1 MVSEMKK
8 LFALVLAL
16 AMALA
21 IAIPTMAA
29 GWDPI
34 KVDEDPATA
43 ISFKL
48 YGLETK
54 ENTAV
59 LGSLYQELTATYPLV
74 KGTPVHFMVVVSI
87 PAEADLSAANVKLL
101 AARGLKVKVATD
113 YIQIDTVSTYI
124 TKLSDGSEA
133 GTTKDV
139 AVGAKS
145 WSTTLMGVV
154 GNDSRGYQY
163 KFEFWGQGTTGGKDA
178 TVKASVG
185 YYNVWEGD
193 TFVAYNAK
201 GTKSF
206 TVTAAGVDAAT
217 EGTFSI
223 NDGKNTVVFPVKD
236 GYVNDDAGSAIK
248 LTVAN
253 GGKGDGTYYVTRSTA
268 SNGGYIFRASDTEA
282 WGVSDTTGKYEAIKA
297 VFDNFLALLGFQY
310 DGSNAMTKEHFVKYF
325 GTIDEVVNTLVYPA
339 GYVTVTNPTVEP
351 PQTGDAT
358 TVVGFVM
365 IALALV
371 AAAVVTVKKVRA

>member
-1 MVSEMKK
+1 MKK

-34 KVDEDPATA
+34 VPETKPATA

-74 KGTPVHFMVVVSI
+74 KGTEVHFMAVVDI
-87 PAEADLSAANVKLL
+87 PAEAKLSDANNALIE
-101 AARGLKVKVATD
+101 ARGLTLTISTD
-113 YIQIDTVSTYI
+113 YIKI
-124 TKLSDGSEA
+124 TKATRYLDSA
-133 GTTKDV
+133 
-139 AVGAKS
+139 A
-145 WSTTLMGVV
+145 
-154 GNDSRGYQY
+154 GNDVTSALNADKNEYTVVLDKTFRGSTI
-163 KFEFWGQGTTGGKDA
+163 KFEFVGEGTTAGKDA
-178 TVKASVG
+178 TVKASLG
-185 YYNVWEGD
+185 YYNAWDAD
-193 TFVAYNAK
+193 TFKAYNAD
-201 GTKSF
+201 GDLAF
-206 TVTAAGVDAAT
+206 TVTAKDVDKDTA
-217 EGTFSI
+217 GTFTVS
-223 NDGKNTVVFPVKD
+223 DGKNSIVFPVIKKAID
-236 GYVNDDAGSAIK
+236 PTTVITMTVAAGKNNAAGTFEVNRNVASELTFKDDADK
-248 LTVAN
+248 V
-253 GGKGDGTYYVTRSTA
+253 
-268 SNGGYIFRASDTEA
+268 
-282 WGVSDTTGKYEAIKA
+282 WGPTDTTGQYTALKAI
-297 VFDNFLALLGFQY
+297 FDNFFAMLGFEY
-310 DGSNAMTKEHFVKYF
+310 AGANAMTKAHFVKYF

>member
-101 AARGLKVKVATD
+101 AARGLKVKVSTD
-113 YIQIDTVSTYI
+113 YIQIDKVSTYI

-133 GTTKDV
+133 GTTKNVVVD
-139 AVGAKS
+139 AKS
-145 WSTTLMGVV
+145 WSTTLDTASEGFE
-154 GNDSRGYQY
+154 Y
-163 KFEFWGQGTTGGKDA
+163 KFEFVGQGTTGGKDA

-206 TVTAAGVDAAT
+206 TVTANGVDAAT

-223 NDGKNTVVFPVKD
+223 FDGKNTVVFPVKD

-268 SNGGYIFRASDTEA
+268 SNGGYIFRVDDTEA
-282 WGVSDTTGKYEAIKA
+282 WGVSDTTGRYEAIKA

-310 DGSNAMTKEHFVKYF
+310 DGSNAMTKAHFVKYF
-325 GTIDEVVNTLVYPA
+325 GTIDEVVETLVYPA